1 MALATTPQVT
11 ASLSLSSPNITN
23 DAIALSVATKLNK
36 AATSDSLDQTTGVS
50 RKYYSGAQ
58 TDTKLLDATEYTDNK
73 AHKVYIK
80 NTSSSP
86 TDYILVKVGATELGY
101 LYAGDWLFMP
111 WGADTTSTAADIDI
125 DTNGAATVEYAVFYE
140 A

>member
-1 MALATTPQVT
+1 MALATTPQIT

-36 AATSDSLDQTTGVS
+36 AATSDTLDQTTGVS
-50 RKYYSGAQ
+50 RKFYSGAQ
-58 TDTKLLDATEYTDNK
+58 TNTLLLNAAEYTDNK

-111 WGADTTSTAADIDI
+111 WGADTTSTNADIDI
-125 DTNGAATVEYAVFYE
+125 DTNGSATVEYAVFYE